1 MRAGATRS
9 APSPDLPAEVERFQR
24 DWHFELFDKAWSLFE
39 QGQGRKA
46 LELAAEAMRIKPDAA
61 RSWVGY
67 GVMLRETGDVE
78 RAIASFR
85 RALLLRP
92 DHAGAWSQLGE
103 ALRRRHRL
111 QAAELC
117 HHRALALQPEAAV
130 LHHRHAATLVAAG
143 RDEAALPVLDR
154 ALALDPAMTDA
165 QRLHAECRG
174 RLGDLGAGWGGTAYR
189 PAAALRSEAPA
200 WRGEPLD
207 GRTLLVLAE
216 QGHGDPLWIA
226 RHFEAAA
233 RGGRLVVRC
242 RRELHRLFEVMD
254 AIDAVADAKAPL
266 PDQDLHVTAAALAA
280 MFAEPGQ
287 VPTAPYLQADP
298 ADAPKFARWLGLGGE
313 RLKVG
318 LVWAGSAYP
327 ADADARAL
335 PLPALVEAFDL
346 PGVQLYALQK
356 SSPSDALSRLQ
367 PGLEPSSVIDLG
379 PLLEDFA
386 DTAAVLAGLD
396 LLITVDTAA
405 AHLAGAL
412 GRPAWL
418 LLNSPAHWLWGR
430 IGERTPWYPSLRLFR
445 APRPDAWDAP
455 LDQATVSLMALASEK
470 AGLQAPRRR
479 ATR

>member
-9 APSPDLPAEVERFQR
+9 APSLDLPAEVERFQR
-24 DWHFELFDKAWSLFE
+24 DWHFELFDKAWALFE

-67 GVMLRETGDVE
+67 GVILRETGDLE

-103 ALRRRHRL
+103 ALRRRHSF

-117 HHRALALQPEAAV
+117 HKRALALQPESAA

-154 ALALDPAMTDA
+154 ALALDPTFADA
-165 QRLHAECRG
+165 QRLRAECRG
-174 RLGDLGAGWGGTAYR
+174 RLGDLAAGWSGTASR
-189 PAAALRSEAPA
+189 PATALRPGTPP
-200 WRGEPLD
+200 WRGEPLE

-216 QGHGDPLWIA
+216 QGYGDLLWIA
-226 RHFEAAA
+226 RHFDTAKG
-233 RGGRLVVRC
+233 RGGRLVVWC
-242 RRELHRLFEVMD
+242 RRELHRLFQDMAAVD
-254 AIDAVADAKAPL
+254 AMADAKAP
-266 PDQDLHVTAAALAA
+266 PPPHDLHVTAGDLAAL
-280 MFAEPGQ
+280 FAGSGEA
-287 VPTAPYLQADP
+287 PTAPYLQADP
-298 ADAPKFARWLGLGGE
+298 AAAPRFARWLGLGGE

-318 LVWAGSAYP
+318 LVWAGSVYP
-327 ADADARAL
+327 RDADRRAL
-335 PLPALVEAFDL
+335 PLPALVEALDL

-356 SSPSDALSRLQ
+356 SRPSEAASRLQ
-367 PGLEPSSVIDLG
+367 P
-379 PLLEDFA
+379 
-386 DTAAVLAGLD
+386 GLD
-396 LLITVDTAA
+396 LLITVDRAI

-430 IGERTPWYPSLRLFR
+430 SGEQTPWYPSLRLFR
-445 APRPDAWDAP
+445 APLPDAWHAL
-455 LDQATVSLMALASEK
+455 LDQAAACLMELASDK
-470 AGLQAPRRR
+470 AGLHAQTRRTAR
-479 ATR
+479 